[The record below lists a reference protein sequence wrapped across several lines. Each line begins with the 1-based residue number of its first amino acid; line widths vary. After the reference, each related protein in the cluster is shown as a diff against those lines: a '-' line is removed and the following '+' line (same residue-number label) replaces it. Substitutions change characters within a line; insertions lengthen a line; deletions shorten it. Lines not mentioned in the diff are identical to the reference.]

1 MTIALSA
8 ATVTVAFVPSPAPA
22 AAAARP
28 TVHQELCGEALP
40 VPPNVPFGNTVRTSN
55 RFTGSLAVGAVCR
68 SGSRGGWAIDAVLRR
83 NGRSSLFVSPHLLPL
98 TSPVAVLAVYYFTK
112 RQLPAVLAQVG
123 FGMTGQPYELF
134 TFDGDHV
141 VPAQMR
147 FPPNLGGLAG
157 GGATLHGQ
165 GVFCGQ
171 HDGRL
176 LVIQE
181 DWEIDAPIRWV
192 AYDGGE
198 TPAPTDSVTVSYERW
213 TLTGQP
219 LRQLAFRSL
228 PPTKTSYKKA
238 QALENAH
245 C

>member
-1 MTIALSA
+1 M
-8 ATVTVAFVPSPAPA
+8 
-22 AAAARP
+22 
-28 TVHQELCGEALP
+28 
-40 VPPNVPFGNTVRTSN
+40 
-55 RFTGSLAVGAVCR
+55 
-68 SGSRGGWAIDAVLRR
+68 
-83 NGRSSLFVSPHLLPL
+83 FVSPHLLPL
-98 TSPVAVLAVYYFTK
+98 TSPVAILAVYYFTK

-134 TFDGDHV
+134 TFVGDRV

-147 FPPNLGGLAG
+147 FPPNLGALAG
-157 GGATLHGQ
+157 GGAALHGQ

-176 LVIQE
+176 LVTQE

-198 TPAPTDSVTVSYERW
+198 TPAPADSVTVSYERW

-219 LRQLAFRSL
+219 LRQLAFRIL